1 MKKKITVIGVILI
14 AILLVGGGYLF
25 HAHKAEEKPL
35 EQTSKKT
42 EKKLEKPDEDK
53 KLEYANFEIIDNYN
67 IFPTD
72 KDKEILKN
80 DVESLLNNFGN
91 TLFNID
97 STTKD
102 YSETLKSYY
111 GTTDLYENSD
121 IDLTVNMYKEYMGI
135 HMESKLKNIEIVHIL
150 VRNYTE
156 AKEISVIG
164 AYHIHAKSDRM
175 DEGDYA
181 IPFNS
186 VMCVDLTDNNKW
198 KLYTMSYSD
207 MYKEKG
213 FGLAKM
219 DDGSYNIGIKGELVI
234 SFDFQNVDDFINQT
248 EAPAGHT
255 FKEEDYDEVN

>member
-1 MKKKITVIGVILI
+1 
-14 AILLVGGGYLF
+14 
-25 HAHKAEEKPL
+25 
-35 EQTSKKT
+35 
-42 EKKLEKPDEDK
+42 
-53 KLEYANFEIIDNYN
+53 
-67 IFPTD
+67 
-72 KDKEILKN
+72 
-80 DVESLLNNFGN
+80 
-91 TLFNID
+91 
-97 STTKD
+97 
-102 YSETLKSYY
+102 
-111 GTTDLYENSD
+111 
-121 IDLTVNMYKEYMGI
+121 
-135 HMESKLKNIEIVHIL
+135 
-150 VRNYTE
+150 
-156 AKEISVIG
+156 
-164 AYHIHAKSDRM
+164 M